1 MCLRACSLEPPA
13 AGPPRL
19 ARGVRKLKV
28 VVGPA
33 ILSLKGK
40 PPLSV
45 SGGAARP
52 HGCGDCETSAANY
65 GVAIDGH

>member
-1 MCLRACSLEPPA
+1 MPTG
-13 AGPPRL
+13 AGPRAPVTGCAKRN
-19 ARGVRKLKV
+19 V

-40 PPLSV
+40 PPHRV

-52 HGCGDCETSAANY
+52 QGCGDCETSAANY
-65 GVAIDGH
+65 GVAKDGQ

>member
-1 MCLRACSLEPPA
+1 MPPG

-19 ARGVRKLKV
+19 GRGVRKRKV

-33 ILSLKGK
+33 ILSLKGT
-40 PPLSV
+40 PTWAASA
-45 SGGAARP
+45 GGVARP

-65 GVAIDGH
+65 GVAMDGH